1 MLKNGNY
8 YKKYLKMRLD
18 SAENEVDS
26 VENEVDSVEIM
37 VDSAEN
43 EADST
48 KLLTQFQRK
57 ISNKKK
63 KLQLLNTNKEFE
75 I

>member
-26 VENEVDSVEIM
+26 VEIM
-37 VDSAEN
+37 VDSAKKRSRFYEIINAISAEN
-43 EADST
+43 
-48 KLLTQFQRK
+48 KQ
-57 ISNKKK
+57 
-63 KLQLLNTNKEFE
+63 
-75 I
+75 